1 MGVKEKQ
8 VWAVLSGPVQCVC
21 SFSPVGFLFIARVRF
36 FIAQQVHLTFSQV
49 SSSCSFTDTL
59 KEDVCDLTTSTH
71 KVS

>member
-8 VWAVLSGPVQCVC
+8 VWAVLSGPVQCVL
-21 SFSPVGFLFIARVRF
+21 SFLFIARVRF

-59 KEDVCDLTTSTH
+59 KEDVCDLITSSH